1 MQQAGIIHW
10 IRKHAALQLSEGLQV
25 MIGTVPDGPAAAVP
39 ILFCLHTLPLH
50 LFSLVFP
57 HHSLK

>member
-1 MQQAGIIHW
+1 MRRAGIIHW
-10 IRKHAALQLSEGLQV
+10 IRERAAPQLSEGLRV

-39 ILFCLHTLPLH
+39 IYSAHALPLH